1 MPLPYSIRSRKDSGK
16 GCRAAERRGGDN
28 SLVPRTILGILA
40 LAAAA
45 AQARAQAVMD
55 GLNATAWM
63 QTSAEYRA
71 VALQAWR
78 SARLSLERALKDKR
92 WTAALEQTGDAR
104 RLPPAIIVDIDETV
118 LDNSPGQARFLL
130 QGNGRYSQ
138 KLWEEWTA
146 ESRAEP
152 VPGAKEFL
160 AAAAARGVT
169 VFYISNRG
177 KQEEAAT
184 RRNLTE
190 KGFPVREAT
199 AGGLGDAVLLRGERP
214 EWTSDKSSRR
224 AAVAARYRVLMLC
237 GDDLNDFFPARL
249 KPEERRNRA
258 LAYDSWWGERWII
271 LPNPMYGSW
280 EDALYDFDRTLAP
293 AEVQQRKLKA
303 LRAR

>member
-1 MPLPYSIRSRKDSGK
+1 MRTFLLIPVFLS
-16 GCRAAERRGGDN
+16 AAG
-28 SLVPRTILGILA
+28 
-40 LAAAA
+40 
-45 AQARAQAVMD
+45 QARAQAVMD
-55 GLNATAWM
+55 ALNATAWV
-63 QTSAEYRA
+63 QTSVEYRA
-71 VALQAWR
+71 GALQAWR
-78 SARLSLERALKDKR
+78 SARLSLDRALKDKR
-92 WTAALEQTGDAR
+92 WTAALEQTADAR

-130 QGNGRYSQ
+130 DSNGRYSQ
-138 KLWEEWTA
+138 KLWEEWTS

-177 KQEEAAT
+177 TQEAAAT
-184 RRNLTE
+184 RRNLVE
-190 KGFPVREAT
+190 KGFPVRETT

-249 KPEERRNRA
+249 KPGERMSRA
-258 LAYDSWWGERWII
+258 RAYDSWWGERWIV

-280 EDALYDFDRTLAP
+280 EDALYEFDRTLAP
-293 AEVQQRKLKA
+293 AEIQQRKLKA
-303 LRAR
+303 LRTR